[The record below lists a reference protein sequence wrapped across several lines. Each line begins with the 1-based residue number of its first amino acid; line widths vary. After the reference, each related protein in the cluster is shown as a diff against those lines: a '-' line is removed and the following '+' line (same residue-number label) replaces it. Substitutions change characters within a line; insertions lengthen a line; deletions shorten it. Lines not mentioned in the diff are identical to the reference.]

1 MLFTMSAPSF
11 SSFPPTFSSFPDLD
25 ISQAGPS
32 KENKSRPPEGDKHE
46 RKKGEKRK
54 HKEDKGKRD
63 KDRAERDGSERRS
76 KHKKRE
82 RDSDRQQ
89 TDEQLKERED
99 SHWRTPEQL
108 NFTDPSSLT
117 VFSDRKGD
125 VLNVK
130 YGRLH
135 AGDIPRYNLV
145 GREYPLYVCSD
156 NFVTEAQ
163 VEDEYWGLGMLSSC
177 FIAVVTV

>member
-1 MLFTMSAPSF
+1 MSAPSF

-25 ISQAGPS
+25 TSQAGPS
-32 KENKSRPPEGDKHE
+32 KENKSRTPEGDKHE
-46 RKKGEKRK
+46 RRKGEKRK
-54 HKEDKGKRD
+54 HKEDKGRKD

-82 RDSDRQQ
+82 RNSERQQ

-99 SHWRTPEQL
+99 SHRRTPEQSS
-108 NFTDPSSLT
+108 FTDPSSLT

-145 GREYPLYVCSD
+145 GREYSICVCSD
-156 NFVTEAQ
+156 NLVTEAQ
-163 VEDEYWGLGMLSSC
+163 VEDEYWGLGMLSSYS
-177 FIAVVTV
+177 IAAVRV